1 MKQLDDIKERRLR
14 KLDQFYPDV
23 VKTYRWL
30 QNNRD
35 KFVGQVYDPVVLLLN
50 LKDPRYA
57 SQVEQALGGAK
68 SSHLRVSCIIFLKNQ
83 PSNQYFSNSSVKGK
97 KITSC

>member
-35 KFVGQVYDPVVLLLN
+35 KFVGRVYDPVVLLLN
-50 LKDPRYA
+50 LKDPKYA
-57 SQVEQALGGAK
+57 SQVEYAMGGFR
-68 SSHLRVSCIIFLKNQ
+68 SGHLRVSLLFCLYK
-83 PSNQYFSNSSVKGK
+83 
-97 KITSC
+97 

>member
-14 KLDQFYPDV
+14 KLDQYYPDV
-23 VKTYRWL
+23 AKAYRWL

-35 KFVGQVYDPVVLLLN
+35 KFIGQVYDPVVLLLN

-57 SQVEQALGGAK
+57 SQVEQALGGAR
-68 SSHLRVSCIIFLKNQ
+68 SSHLQVSYMVFLKI
-83 PSNQYFSNSSVKGK
+83 KCLT
-97 KITSC
+97 ITLAIYL